1 VIDRKAS
8 FNAVISSTKHTMTF
22 LFGELMTLSLIRLT
36 HIVVLVDNLDGMLQ
50 SFKNSFD
57 HMTYISCY
65 IINIK

>member
-8 FNAVISSTKHTMTF
+8 FSAVISRTKHTMAF

-36 HIVVLVDNLDGMLQ
+36 HIVVLVDNLDGMLH